1 MDNFYYLDER
11 DQFQAPE
18 SWKLRSGRDQLR
30 YLARGHFGL
39 VFIKRVGSTSVVLK
53 ITKLGSEDDFET
65 EVRNQTLA
73 AKYGIAPTV
82 FDSFVC
88 TNHVSKG
95 WWGYGVIVMTFLENY
110 IPLEDLR
117 NRKLTEKSVQT
128 LLGNLFRIVDELVNQ
143 CELNI
148 IDFQLMVNPVTL
160 DVQIIDFGLAEKILD
175 SVNKKEIQD
184 ELFIKQCNYFTD
196 FCVPLLNNEEWE
208 ASRENASNHETY
220 GEFRERAL
228 RFHSNIPVRRYKNMI
243 NLSYLY

>member
-1 MDNFYYLDER
+1 M
-11 DQFQAPE
+11 
-18 SWKLRSGRDQLR
+18 
-30 YLARGHFGL
+30 
-39 VFIKRVGSTSVVLK
+39 
-53 ITKLGSEDDFET
+53 
-65 EVRNQTLA
+65 
-73 AKYGIAPTV
+73 
-82 FDSFVC
+82 
-88 TNHVSKG
+88 
-95 WWGYGVIVMTFLENY
+95 
-110 IPLEDLR
+110 
-117 NRKLTEKSVQT
+117 
-128 LLGNLFRIVDELVNQ
+128 GNLFRIVDELVNQ